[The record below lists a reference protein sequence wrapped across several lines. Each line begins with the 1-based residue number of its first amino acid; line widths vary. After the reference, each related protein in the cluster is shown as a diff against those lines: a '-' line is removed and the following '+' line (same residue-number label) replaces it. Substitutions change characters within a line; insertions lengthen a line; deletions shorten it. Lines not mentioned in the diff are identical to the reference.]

1 MRSIVGLFQTVD
13 AAERAVAGLRSLG
26 FDSRNINLLTPHS
39 TAEEISEIPTTDME
53 ATGVG
58 KAFGG
63 LVGGAIAAAGGV
75 QIGMA
80 AASSMLAGTGMT
92 VVGGVAA
99 AALLGTG
106 GAVGGA
112 ALGELVE
119 NALDEGLPK
128 DELYIYQDALKQGRS
143 VMVFHGRDQLTI
155 DTARRVMA
163 EAGAEDL
170 DVARENWWI
179 GLRAAEEQHYTPAW
193 GDFAVDEPCYR
204 MGFEAAQ
211 RRALRARTYSS
222 ALSLLQKHFPIAVC
236 NHPAFRRGFER
247 GQAHREK
254 LARETSKNWDGC
266 AAPTARDHHNPQIV
280 ALKVVPAYGVGSN
293 AANQE
298 GDRFSLAEKSILSLN

>member
-1 MRSIVGLFQTVD
+1 MKSIVGLFQRVD
-13 AAERAVAGLRSLG
+13 AAEHAVAGLRSLG
-26 FDSRNINLLTPHS
+26 LDSRNINLLTPHS
-39 TAEEISEIPTTDME
+39 TAEEISKIPTTDME

-99 AALLGTG
+99 AALFGTG

-119 NALDEGLPK
+119 SALDEGLPK
-128 DELYIYQDALKQGRS
+128 DELYIYEDALKQGRS
-143 VMVFHGRDQLTI
+143 VVVFHSRDQLTI

-163 EAGAEDL
+163 EAGVEDL

-204 MGFEAAQ
+204 TGFEAAQ
-211 RRALRARTYSS
+211 RRALRGRTYSS
-222 ALSLLQKHFPIAVC
+222 ALSLLQKHYPIAVC

-254 LARETSKNWDGC
+254 LAGEISKN
-266 AAPTARDHHNPQIV
+266 
-280 ALKVVPAYGVGSN
+280 
-293 AANQE
+293 
-298 GDRFSLAEKSILSLN
+298 